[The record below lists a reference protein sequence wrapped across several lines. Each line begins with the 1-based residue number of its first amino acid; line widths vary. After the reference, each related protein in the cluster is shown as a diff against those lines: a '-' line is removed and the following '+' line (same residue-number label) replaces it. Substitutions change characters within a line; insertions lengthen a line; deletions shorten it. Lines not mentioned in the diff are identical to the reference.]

1 MQKTFLL
8 KSDVSVFHYASNGVD
23 KVPILKV
30 FKPIYVV
37 SVTILL
43 CFTLGSGAKANTL
56 ESNSFLDVSYPYA
69 ASDREIVE
77 VMAEFAQRTLLPV
90 SVSDALSGVVD
101 VRNSS
106 GTIGTFLNQ
115 IASKVQ
121 AVWWH
126 DGIVLHLEPA
136 NSISSVYVDITD
148 MPVEELEAQIAE
160 FGLGWEAFPIRIS
173 GDGTLARVAG
183 PESYVTQVKEV
194 IERLVEMRR
203 NRPERVKRSMQP
215 RLYLGGRTLVTQASG
230 QAAADVQNEE
240 K

>member
-1 MQKTFLL
+1 ML
-8 KSDVSVFHYASNGVD
+8 KSRGGAFHYISNGVD

-30 FKPIYVV
+30 FKPIIVV
-37 SVTILL
+37 SVPILL
-43 CFTLGSGAKANTL
+43 CFTLGLGARANTL

-69 ASDREIVE
+69 ASDMEIKE
-77 VMAEFAQRTLLPV
+77 VMSEFAQRTLLPV
-90 SVSDALSGVVD
+90 SVSDALSGLVE

-106 GTIGTFLNQ
+106 GTIGSFLNQ

-136 NSISSVYVDITD
+136 NSISSIYVDISD
-148 MPVEELEAQIAE
+148 MPIDELKSQIDE
-160 FGLGWEAFPIRIS
+160 FGLGWDAFPIRIS
-173 GDGTLARVAG
+173 ADGSLARVAG

-203 NRPERVKRSMQP
+203 NRPERVRRALQP
-215 RLYLGGRTLVTQASG
+215 RLYLGGRTLTAQSRDAERD
-230 QAAADVQNEE
+230 ARANEE
-240 K
+240 